1 VHALEIVVQVPHTG
15 SLMAPATIR
24 QTLDLSRWLRLQPG
38 VTAVYSPWEALRQV
52 RAELL
57 AQDAQLT
64 ALAALLPLALPLDA
78 WLDGPGQQ
86 LRLSARVQA
95 GRSDQL
101 LALAEAVV
109 QQAARLQLQVQV
121 TGNNYLL
128 AQMSRTLVHTQTR
141 TFGLATVLVLGSIA
155 LALRSWQLGC
165 IAALPNMLPPL
176 LLFGLMGWCGIA
188 LSTATAMIASVVLGL
203 IVDDTIHLL
212 HRYSR
217 ERAAGQAPLPAVE
230 RSLRSTGRALLT
242 TTLILTLGFWVG
254 VLGSFLPTVH
264 FSFLTGL
271 TMILALVVELLM
283 TPAVILT
290 WHGTT

>member
-1 VHALEIVVQVPHTG
+1 
-15 SLMAPATIR
+15 
-24 QTLDLSRWLRLQPG
+24 
-38 VTAVYSPWEALRQV
+38 
-52 RAELL
+52 
-57 AQDAQLT
+57 
-64 ALAALLPLALPLDA
+64 
-78 WLDGPGQQ
+78 
-86 LRLSARVQA
+86 
-95 GRSDQL
+95 
-101 LALAEAVV
+101 
-109 QQAARLQLQVQV
+109 
-121 TGNNYLL
+121 
-128 AQMSRTLVHTQTR
+128 MSRTLVHTQTR